1 MSKVDISFFENAVN
15 RLVEA
20 FDIYSN
26 PSKYFTINKKQYQTL
41 MQENIR
47 TSAIQSFEFT
57 YEEAKKILERIL
69 EVVFDSSKQLQNA
82 TFNDL
87 IRISAEKGLVSNPK
101 DWFLA
106 RTMRNKTSHAYS
118 AKIANEVIDYIPQ
131 FIILV
136 TDTLKNLKRLGAVL

>member
-1 MSKVDISFFENAVN
+1 MSKVDISFFENTVTK
-15 RLVEA
+15 LVQT

-47 TSAIQSFEFT
+47 TSDIQSFEFT
-57 YEEAKKILERIL
+57 YEEAKKKILERIL

-106 RTMRNKTSHAYS
+106 RTMCNKTSHAYS
-118 AKIANEVIDYIPQ
+118 SKIANEVIDYITQ

-136 TDTLKNLKRLGAVL
+136 TDTLKNLKRLG